1 MATTLTTKMRI
12 ASWDESPV
20 EEFGDGGKLT
30 RALVQLSDAKE
41 LSDGKDAL
49 ESGSSAMLAYY
60 RPDGTGSYVTM
71 TRITGSL
78 DGRTGSFVL
87 RGEGA
92 YDGTTASGRMTVV
105 PGSGTGG
112 LSGISGTCESDSTHA
127 DYPFM
132 PLKLTYEL
140 A

>member
-1 MATTLTTKMRI
+1 MPGMAVTLKTKMRI

-20 EEFGDGGKLT
+20 EEFDDGSKLT
-30 RALVQLSDAKE
+30 RAQVTLTGG
-41 LSDGKDAL
+41 DGGLA
-49 ESGSSAMLAYY
+49 SGSASMLAYY
-60 RPDGTGSYVTM
+60 RPDSTSSYVTVM
-71 TRITGSL
+71 RLTGSL
-78 DGRTGSFVL
+78 DGRAGSFVL

-92 YDGTTASGRMTVV
+92 FDGTTASGQMIVV

-112 LSGISGTCESDSTHA
+112 LAGLSGTCESVSTHA

-132 PLKLTYEL
+132 PLTLSYDL

>member
-1 MATTLTTKMRI
+1 MIRAMAVTLKTKMRI

-20 EEFGDGGKLT
+20 EEYGDGSKLT
-30 RALVQLSDAKE
+30 RAQVTLT
-41 LSDGKDAL
+41 DGHGGLA
-49 ESGSSAMLAYY
+49 SGSAGMLAWY
-60 RPDGTGSYVTM
+60 RPDGTSSYVTVI
-71 TRITGSL
+71 RVAGRL
-78 DGRTGSFVL
+78 DGREGSFVL
-87 RGEGA
+87 RGGGA

-112 LSGISGTCESDSTHA
+112 LAGISGTCESVSTHA

-132 PLKLTYEL
+132 PLTLTYDL

>member
-1 MATTLTTKMRI
+1 MMDSMAVTLTTKMRI
-12 ASWDESPV
+12 AGWDEAPV
-20 EEFGDGGKLT
+20 EEFGDGSKLT
-30 RALVQLSDAKE
+30 RAQVRLSEGEGGLA
-41 LSDGKDAL
+41 
-49 ESGSSAMLAYY
+49 SGSAGMLAYY
-60 RPDGTGSYVTM
+60 RPDGTSSFVTVM
-71 TRITGSL
+71 RLTGIL
-78 DGRTGSFVL
+78 DGRAGSFVL

-92 YDGTTASGRMTVV
+92 FDGTTASGRMTVV

-112 LSGISGTCESDSTHA
+112 LAGISGTCESISTHA

>member
-1 MATTLTTKMRI
+1 MAMTLTTKMRI

-20 EEFGDGGKLT
+20 EEFGDGSKLT
-30 RALVQLSDAKE
+30 RALVQ

-60 RPDGTGSYVTM
+60 RPDGTSSYVTVL
-71 TRITGSL
+71 RVTGIL
-78 DGRTGSFVL
+78 DGRAGSFVL
-87 RGEGA
+87 RGEGD

-105 PGSGTGG
+105 PGSGSGG
-112 LSGISGTCESDSTHA
+112 LSGISGTCESVSTHA

>member
-1 MATTLTTKMRI
+1 MDGMTVTLTTKMRI
-12 ASWDESPV
+12 AGWDEAPV
-20 EEFGDGGKLT
+20 EEFGDGSKLT
-30 RALVQLSDAKE
+30 RAQVRLSEGEGGLA
-41 LSDGKDAL
+41 
-49 ESGSSAMLAYY
+49 SGSAGMLAYY
-60 RPDGTGSYVTM
+60 RPDGTSSFVTVM
-71 TRITGSL
+71 RVTGIL
-78 DGRTGSFVL
+78 NGRAGSFAL
-87 RGEGA
+87 RGEGD

-112 LSGISGTCESDSTHA
+112 LSGISGSCESVSTHA